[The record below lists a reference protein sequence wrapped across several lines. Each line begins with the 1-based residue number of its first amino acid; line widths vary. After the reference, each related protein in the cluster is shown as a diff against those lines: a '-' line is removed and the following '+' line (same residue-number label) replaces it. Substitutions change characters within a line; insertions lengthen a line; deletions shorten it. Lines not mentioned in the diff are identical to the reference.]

1 MKSSYLVTFPKVS
14 SQNMRGFSHAM
25 ILILSFHGLCYERL
39 APQPPF
45 CVLNTSK
52 NHSQIMSFAA
62 YASETN

>member
-1 MKSSYLVTFPKVS
+1 
-14 SQNMRGFSHAM
+14 MRGFSQAT

-39 APQPPF
+39 GPQPPF

-52 NHSQIMSFAA
+52 NHLQIMSFAA